1 MDGLRVN
8 FRQDFWDC
16 YQGLTGSSPLTI
28 PDVFANAVVFPLVC
42 KVANVNMKQSL
53 IYRVSGDVKRIAYLR
68 HTSLDSNMVL
78 FNVQSLNRQAATIK
92 ESGSGSVPDL
102 SKQLLSKRI
111 AVTVVRKQMDLYEV
125 IFLSFF
131 LAVIIAI
138 FVSKLPLRRS
148 YLICISAVHII
159 ILCFIPFTG

>member
-1 MDGLRVN
+1 
-8 FRQDFWDC
+8 
-16 YQGLTGSSPLTI
+16 
-28 PDVFANAVVFPLVC
+28 
-42 KVANVNMKQSL
+42 MKQSL

-68 HTSLDSNMVL
+68 HTSLDSNSVL
-78 FNVQSLNRQAATIK
+78 FNVQSLNRQTATIK
-92 ESGSGSVPDL
+92 ESGPGSVPDL

-125 IFLSFF
+125 IFLSFL
-131 LAVIIAI
+131 LALGIAI

-159 ILCFIPFTG
+159 ILGFIPFTG